1 MGCVP
6 PQQGFLEGLRK
17 ICDEENIV
25 FIFDEVM
32 TGFRLSAG
40 GAQEKFNIN
49 ADLVTYGKVIG
60 GGLPVGAFGG
70 KKEIMEHIAPLGNVY
85 QAGTLSG
92 NPIAMIAG
100 YTMLKELK
108 NNPSIYTELDQ
119 KGARLEKT
127 LNDILAG
134 KNIPHQ
140 INRVGSMISIFF
152 THEEVIDFETASTA
166 DVKTFNRFFHH
177 LLSHRIYLPPSGYE
191 SWFLSNAL
199 SNGDLEKTFAA
210 VESFSL

>member
-1 MGCVP
+1 
-6 PQQGFLEGLRK
+6 
-17 ICDEENIV
+17 
-25 FIFDEVM
+25 
-32 TGFRLSAG
+32 
-40 GAQEKFNIN
+40 
-49 ADLVTYGKVIG
+49 
-60 GGLPVGAFGG
+60 
-70 KKEIMEHIAPLGNVY
+70 
-85 QAGTLSG
+85 
-92 NPIAMIAG
+92 
-100 YTMLKELK
+100 
-108 NNPSIYTELDQ
+108 
-119 KGARLEKT
+119 

-134 KNIPHQ
+134 KNIPHR

>member
-1 MGCVP
+1 MGCIL
-6 PQQGFLEGLRK
+6 PQENYLKELRQ
-17 ICDEENIV
+17 ICDEENII

-32 TGFRLSAG
+32 TGFRLSLG
-40 GAQEKFNIN
+40 GAQEKLNID

-70 KKEIMEHIAPLGNVY
+70 KQKIMEHIAPLGNVY

-108 NNPSIYTELDQ
+108 DNPGIYKE
-119 KGARLEKT
+119 LEKKCSY
-127 LNDILAG
+127 LE
-134 KNIPHQ
+134 KNLHEVFEKKGMKHR
-140 INRVGSMISIFF
+140 INRLGSMISIHFCD
-152 THEEVIDFETASTA
+152 HEITDFESASKA
-166 DVKTFNRFFHH
+166 DIPLFNKFFHH
-177 LLSHRIYLPPSGYE
+177 MLEQGIYLPPSAYE

-199 SNGDLEKTFAA
+199 SYEDLDTTIKAA
-210 VESFSL
+210 DNFSK